1 MTTPIEVEILFNPS
15 ISPVFITAT
24 NMLLPIT
31 TISLLQIKNNLET
44 KMTTIIESNIYYST
58 LAIMLL
64 VYILYKLKK
73 FI

>member
-15 ISPVFITAT
+15 ISPVFVTAT
-24 NMLLPIT
+24 NMLLPISI
-31 TISLLQIKNNLET
+31 ISLSTIKNNLET
-44 KMTTIIESNIYYST
+44 IMITVIESNVYYSIS
-58 LAIMLL
+58 AIILL

>member
-1 MTTPIEVEILFNPS
+1 
-15 ISPVFITAT
+15 
-24 NMLLPIT
+24 MLLPIT